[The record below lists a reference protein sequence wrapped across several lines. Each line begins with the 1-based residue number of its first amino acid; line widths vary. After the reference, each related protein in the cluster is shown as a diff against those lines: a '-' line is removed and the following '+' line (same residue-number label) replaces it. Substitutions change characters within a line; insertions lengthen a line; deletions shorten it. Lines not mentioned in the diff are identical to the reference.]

1 MIVSKLLQKIV
12 AMRAGRLPGMVT
24 VMGAE
29 EADDGMTQA
38 VLDAVRDS
46 PVQGE
51 LDRMKA
57 FTVAV
62 GKRDSTS
69 QFYINDI
76 KDVENLLNT
85 INSLSSNMSNQLT
98 VDTN

>member
-1 MIVSKLLQKIV
+1 MIVNKLLHKVIS
-12 AMRAGRLPGMVT
+12 MRGGRLPGMVT

-38 VLDAVRDS
+38 VLDVIRET

-51 LDRMKA
+51 LRRMKA
-57 FTVAV
+57 FTIAV

-76 KDVENLLNT
+76 QVSFLL
-85 INSLSSNMSNQLT
+85 SP
-98 VDTN
+98 D